1 MKVLKCLAIV
11 FLLYNVGAAEIDL
24 SNIAVSRQ
32 GDSLFVEITTTNPCL
47 YEHFMIKKAPEK
59 IVVDLKGAIN
69 NWPKQK
75 FMSLPFK
82 SIERIRTSQ
91 FQAKPEPIT
100 RVVLDI
106 NRPIGYNI
114 EELPMGLIVKIPVV
128 DDEQTFTPWKAQQ
141 ALKTVIPE
149 QRGIEKPKTPE
160 KKPKPTIRV
169 ESFPRRKVVTYK
181 PGSQRDPFKALVGA
195 GTSLKAGEVPAVENL
210 TLVGVF
216 SDESGDKALFEDSEG
231 NGYILR
237 PSDRVKNG
245 YLVSIQKDKAIF
257 QVTEYG
263 WTRTVALVLEV
274 PELK

>member
-11 FLLYNVGAAEIDL
+11 FLLYNVSAAEIDL

-100 RVVLDI
+100 RVVLYI
-106 NRPIGYNI
+106 NRPIGYNV
-114 EELPMGLIVKIPVV
+114 E
-128 DDEQTFTPWKAQQ
+128 DEQTFTPWKAQQ

-149 QRGIEKPKTPE
+149 QRSIEKPKTPE